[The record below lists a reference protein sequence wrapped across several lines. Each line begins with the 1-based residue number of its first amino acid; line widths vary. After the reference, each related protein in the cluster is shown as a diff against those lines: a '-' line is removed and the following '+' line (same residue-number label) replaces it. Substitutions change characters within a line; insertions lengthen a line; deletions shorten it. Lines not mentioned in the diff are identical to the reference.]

1 MSARTALITG
11 ALAAWGVTFACAPA
25 WAEARNWV
33 IDQAGSN
40 LGVRYVVDDKVE
52 NGAFEEFSG
61 TATFDPT
68 ALEDADLTFDVV
80 TESVDVGDP
89 FGTTF
94 VKSVDWFDVE
104 AYPKA
109 TYVLDRL
116 ELIEGDKYRAF
127 GTLTLRGATNPVEG
141 EMTVTITDTEARAV
155 GETTFDRTEF
165 KVGIGFSALF
175 VEIGPEVKVLFDLT
189 ARPAP

>member
-1 MSARTALITG
+1 MSARTVILSGAIAVWG
-11 ALAAWGVTFACAPA
+11 AASFCVPALAD
-25 WAEARNWV
+25 ARNWV
-33 IDQAGSN
+33 IDQNGST
-40 LGVRYVVDDKVE
+40 LGVRYVVDDKE
-52 NGAFEEFSG
+52 QNGAFEEFSG
-61 TATFDPT
+61 TATFDVD
-68 ALEDADLTFDVV
+68 ALEDASLTFDVV

-116 ELIEGDKYRAF
+116 ELIEGDRYRAF

-141 EMTVTITDTEARAV
+141 EMTVTITDTEAHAV

-175 VEIGPEVKVLFDLT
+175 VDIGPEVKVLFDLK

>member
-1 MSARTALITG
+1 MSARIATLSGAIALWG
-11 ALAAWGVTFACAPA
+11 AALSCAPA
-25 WAEARNWV
+25 FAEARNWV
-33 IDQAGSN
+33 IDQNGST
-40 LGVRYVVDDKVE
+40 LGVQYVVDDKAE
-52 NGAFEEFSG
+52 DGSFEEFSG
-61 TATFDPT
+61 TATFDPD

-80 TESVDVGDP
+80 TESIDVGDP

-127 GTLTLRGATNPVEG
+127 GMLTLRGATHPVEG
-141 EMTVTITDTEARAV
+141 EMTVTITETEARAT

>member
-1 MSARTALITG
+1 MRAHIKLTFG
-11 ALAAWGVTFACAPA
+11 ALMAWSAFAIYTPA
-25 WAEARNWV
+25 GAEARNWI
-33 IDQAGSN
+33 IDETGSD
-40 LGVRYVVDDKVE
+40 LGVQYLVDDKVE
-52 NGAFEEFSG
+52 NGLFEAFSG

-80 TESVDVGDP
+80 TESIDVGDP

-94 VKSVDWFDVE
+94 VKSIDWFDVE
-104 AYPKA
+104 DHPKA

-116 ELIEGDKYRAF
+116 ELIEGNKYRAF
-127 GTLTLRGATNPVEG
+127 GMLTLRGKTNPVEG

-155 GETTFDRTEF
+155 GQTTFDRTEF
-165 KVGIGFSALF
+165 NVGIGFSALF

-189 ARPAP
+189 ARPAQ